1 MLTSRFPRTGA
12 EVTRLGFGGA
22 AIGLTNY
29 LGHYDAAANRAA
41 SVATVR
47 QAADA
52 GVTYFDTAP
61 GYGGGLSEEIFGE
74 ALEGRDG
81 VTIATKVKAGADVDV
96 RASLEASLR
105 RLRRERIDLLQ
116 IHGTSIDRETCRAI
130 LSPGGMLEQ
139 MQRVRDEGLVAAIG
153 FTSEDNNATV
163 YEFIECGE
171 FDCMHIAYNLL
182 LQHPY
187 EPTRPFGSL
196 FAAKEKGMFVVAM
209 RAITSSI
216 FQRWVQM
223 VNPGNEFDYTGA
235 LLQFVL
241 SNPLI
246 DVALVGMRTEGDV
259 RSNVAEWRDVVGGS
273 TLPACG
279 GATSSKQAQTV
290 GRNSEAPSADAM
302 CRRKD
307 GRSGWR
313 LASVE
318 CASLFHPTT

>member
-1 MLTSRFPRTGA
+1 LTSKFPRTGA
-12 EVTRLGFGGA
+12 EVTRLGYGGA

-29 LGHYDAAANRAA
+29 LEHYDAAAKRAA

-61 GYGGGLSEEIFGE
+61 GYGSGLSEEIFGE
-74 ALEGRDG
+74 ALEGRSG
-81 VTIATKVKAGADVDV
+81 VTIATKLKADPGVDV
-96 RASLEASLR
+96 RASLEASLH
-105 RLRRERIDLLQ
+105 RLRRPRIDLLQ
-116 IHGTSIDRETCRAI
+116 IHGTSIDRDTSRSI
-130 LSPGGMLEQ
+130 LAPGGVLEQ

-163 YEFIECGE
+163 YDLIECGG
-171 FDCMHIAYNLL
+171 FDTMQIAYNLL

-196 FAAKEKGMFVVAM
+196 FAAKKKGLFTIAM

-223 VNPGNEFDYTGA
+223 VNPENKFDYTGA

-246 DVALVGMRTEGDV
+246 DVALVGMRTAADV
-259 RSNVAEWRDVVGGS
+259 QSSVSEWRDLGRRIDLDALWGRYVQP
-273 TLPACG
+273 PA
-279 GATSSKQAQTV
+279 
-290 GRNSEAPSADAM
+290 P
-302 CRRKD
+302 
-307 GRSGWR
+307 
-313 LASVE
+313 
-318 CASLFHPTT
+318 

>member
-12 EVTRLGFGGA
+12 EVTRLGYGGA

-29 LGHYDAAANRAA
+29 LGHYDAAAERAA
-41 SVATVR
+41 SVASVR

-52 GVTYFDTAP
+52 GITYFDTAP
-61 GYGGGLSEEIFGE
+61 GYGSGLSEEIFGE
-74 ALEGRDG
+74 ALEGRSG
-81 VTIATKVKAGADVDV
+81 VTIATKLKADPGVDV

-105 RLRRERIDLLQ
+105 RLRRPRIDLLQ
-116 IHGTSIDRETCRAI
+116 IHGTSIDRDICRAI
-130 LSPGGMLEQ
+130 LSHGGMLEQ

-153 FTSEDNNATV
+153 FTSEDNNPTV
-163 YEFIECGE
+163 YEFIECGG
-171 FDCMHIAYNLL
+171 FDTMQIAYNLL

-196 FAAKEKGMFVVAM
+196 FAAKEKGLFTIAM

-223 VNPGNEFDYTGA
+223 VNPENNFDYTGA

-246 DVALVGMRTEGDV
+246 DVALVGMRTPADV
-259 RSNVAEWRDVVGGS
+259 QSSVAAWRD
-273 TLPACG
+273 L
-279 GATSSKQAQTV
+279 
-290 GRNSEAPSADAM
+290 GRRIDINALW
-302 CRRKD
+302 
-307 GRSGWR
+307 GRYV
-313 LASVE
+313 A
-318 CASLFHPTT
+318 